1 MPDVDL
7 KKEINLLIKLQQVD
21 TQIYQLR
28 QEKQSIP
35 LRLRELDTGLVKEKE
50 NLTQL
55 ENRTKDLLR
64 QRKAKELELASK
76 EEEGRKM
83 QAQLYQLKTN
93 QEYSAKLKEIGA
105 VKADTSVIEDAILA
119 LLDEADKLNIQIKEE
134 KERIAEREKKTN
146 AEKQKLDSR
155 DKEIKDK
162 LSQLDS
168 QRSQLTQQITP
179 KILAKYEKIIAN
191 RDYLAIVKVDNNSC
205 QGCFMNVPPQVINL
219 IKMYDNLV
227 ICEMCQRILYID
239 DEGIGDSH

>member
-1 MPDVDL
+1 VPDVDL

-155 DKEIKDK
+155 DKEIRDK

>member
-155 DKEIKDK
+155 DKEIRDK

>member
-1 MPDVDL
+1 VPDVDL